1 MRSAFYVLLLFF
13 LLGSCRQ
20 NLEEKQS
27 EGVRIVS
34 LSPGITNTL
43 IDIGYEDEIV
53 GRSPFCLHAN
63 QSVPIVGDL
72 LEVDYERLLKLKP
85 SHVFAQKTT
94 SNIDEHLLALA
105 SEGKFELHT
114 WQIQSLN
121 DIKTMYGDLTEMF
134 RGSRENLE
142 IDVKQSGLIPSPV
155 LIMTQGAGSGSGLCF
170 GKETYLD
177 DVLQEM
183 GVENAVTE
191 KGWPSLSLE
200 DIGRLQPSAIIVVSD
215 SDLQFVLIENLR
227 SIGIPV
233 IPFTHEHVL
242 LPSSEI
248 VDVAKKM
255 QELKVDK

>member
-1 MRSAFYVLLLFF
+1 MLFV

-27 EGVRIVS
+27 EDVRIVS

-43 IDIGYEDEIV
+43 IDAGYEEKIV

-72 LEVDYERLLKLKP
+72 LEIDYERLLKLNP
-85 SHVFAQKTT
+85 SHVFIQKTT
-94 SNIDEHLLALA
+94 SNLDEHLLALA
-105 SEGKFELHT
+105 SKGKFELHT
-114 WQIQSLN
+114 WQIQSLD
-121 DIKTMYGDLTEMF
+121 DIKTMYGDLTEMLG
-134 RGSRENLE
+134 GSRENLE
-142 IDVKQSGLIPSPV
+142 IDVMQNGFIPSPV
-155 LIMTQGAGSGSGLCF
+155 LVITQGVGSGPGLCF
-170 GKETYLD
+170 GKETYID
-177 DVLQEM
+177 DVIQEM

-191 KGWPSLSLE
+191 KGWLSLSLE
-200 DIGRLQPSAIIVVSD
+200 DIGRLQPSAIIVVSE
-215 SDLQFVLIENLR
+215 SDEQFVMIENLR

-255 QELKVDK
+255 QELKVTK